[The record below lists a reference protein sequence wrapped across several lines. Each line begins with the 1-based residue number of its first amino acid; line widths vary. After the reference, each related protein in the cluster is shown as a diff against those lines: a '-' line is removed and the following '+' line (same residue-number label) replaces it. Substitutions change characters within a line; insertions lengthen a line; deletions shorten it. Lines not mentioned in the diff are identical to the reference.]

1 MINLGDLKKGNSIE
15 IEGRLL
21 QVLQVQHVKT
31 KKSAVYKVKVKDLRN
46 GSITEKSFNAG
57 EKLQEAN
64 VERRT
69 LQYLYKES
77 DQHIFMNN
85 DSYEQV
91 AINSEM
97 IETEMQFITEGSGVQ
112 GMMADNEVLGI
123 ELPPAVI
130 LEVKE
135 ADPGLKGDTSSG
147 ATKPATLETGLT
159 INVPLFINS
168 GDKLKISTDS
178 GEYLE
183 RITE

>member
-1 MINLGDLKKGNSIE
+1 MATNPMQQFEVYKIGPEINFGGVNLSFTNASLFMIISSILILLFLFLG
-15 IEGRLL
+15 
-21 QVLQVQHVKT
+21 T
-31 KKSAVYKVKVKDLRN
+31 KK
-46 GSITEKSFNAG
+46 KSLIPT
-57 EKLQEAN
+57 K
-64 VERRT
+64 
-69 LQYLYKES
+69 
-77 DQHIFMNN
+77 
-85 DSYEQV
+85 
-91 AINSEM
+91 
-97 IETEMQFITEGSGVQ
+97 MQFITEGSGVQ